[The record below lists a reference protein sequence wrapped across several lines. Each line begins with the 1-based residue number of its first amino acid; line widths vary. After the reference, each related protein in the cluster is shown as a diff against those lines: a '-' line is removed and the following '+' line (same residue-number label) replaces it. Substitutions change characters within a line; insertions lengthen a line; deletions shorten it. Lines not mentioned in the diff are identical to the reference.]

1 MSTKSRPRAPE
12 FRASTSILS
21 HPVRNRTSTPPDDQ
35 CERAGSI
42 RRITLTVGLRLVGVA
57 GKRGVIPRLPTA
69 DDLMDGIERQLRDEC
84 ADAIVSL
91 YRAPAS
97 DDARRLRVRLHPAA
111 REVEFTTG
119 EPARVSVAATTVDVG
134 PGYHTYLAQ
143 LVRRIGTE
151 QSITWDPP
159 SPELGTADDT
169 GYFDSGRRE
178 DAERRLLIWLRDGLN
193 QANNSRRIGGGPV
206 NLQSTNGHRYDV
218 DGRLVTA
225 LGPRDDQWLDAAL
238 TDPNVAID
246 VWPWWTDA
254 LDARHLLNRALTL
267 MWTEIRWRP
276 PATDEERA
284 VMSETLK
291 LLRRALPLD
300 TTLAY
305 PWREWRE
312 LLAHSGTTDPMAD
325 QIAEKAAALPAAD
338 WIGYRR
344 RPVTVTHAGWSLK
357 VPGSFA
363 ERRTTEEWW
372 GGEGGRAITL
382 AATPTETDGRPML
395 PDTFLKRVAGH
406 LGTDVLR
413 HQDGPIVGAARL
425 TVNDDSGVETAVL
438 EGYSAVVGSGAAIK
452 IEIHDPNDWE
462 WALDMWR
469 SLRPAA

>member
-1 MSTKSRPRAPE
+1 MSTNSPSGGARIGMSGGYLEPPRFAIG
-12 FRASTSILS
+12 R
-21 HPVRNRTSTPPDDQ
+21 RTSGRPG
-35 CERAGSI
+35 ERTGTI
-42 RRITLTVGLRLVGVA
+42 RRITLTIGLRLVGVA

-69 DDLMDGIERQLRDEC
+69 DDLIDDIEGQLREEC
-84 ADAIVSL
+84 ADTIVTL
-91 YRAPAS
+91 YRVPAS
-97 DDARRLRVRLHPAA
+97 DDVRRLRVRLHPAA

-119 EPARVSVAATTVDVG
+119 EPARVSVAAATGDVG

-143 LVRRIGTE
+143 LVKRIGTE

-169 GYFDSGRRE
+169 GYFESGRRE
-178 DAERRLLIWLRDGLN
+178 DAERRLLVWLRGGLQ
-193 QANNSRRIGGGPV
+193 QANDSRRIGGGPV
-206 NLQSTNGHRYDV
+206 TLQSTNGHRFDI

-225 LGPRDDQWLDAAL
+225 LGPRDDEWLDAAL
-238 TDPNVAID
+238 ADPRVAID

-254 LDARHLLNRALTL
+254 LDARHLLNRALSL

-284 VMSETLK
+284 VMTETLR
-291 LLRRALPLD
+291 LLRRAFPLD
-300 TTLAY
+300 PSLPY

-312 LLAHSGTTDPMAD
+312 LLAHSGTTDPMAEP
-325 QIAEKAAALPAAD
+325 IAEKAAAVPASD

-344 RPVTVTHAGWSLK
+344 RPVTVTHAGWSLT

-363 ERRTTEEWW
+363 ERRTIEEWW

-382 AATPTETDGRPML
+382 AGTPTEADGRPML
-395 PDTFLKRVAGH
+395 PEAFLKRVAGH

-425 TVNDDSGVETAVL
+425 TVNDEAGVETAIL
-438 EGYSAVVGSGAAIK
+438 EGYSAVVGSGAAVK
-452 IEIHDPNDWE
+452 VEIHDPSDWE

-469 SLRPAA
+469 SLRPAR